1 MICSHN
7 EETEWDLKVILNNRS
22 LRHLNRCSGE
32 SSERGAENMC
42 ERHRFKIDFFNFPTT
57 DSTTMETIRRA
68 LNAVSWYSNDHV
80 GYIKE
85 RSIELG
91 PQDCTSSFT

>member
-7 EETEWDLKVILNNRS
+7 ETEWDLKVILNNRS

-42 ERHRFKIDFFNFPTT
+42 EIHRFKIDFFDFPTT

-68 LNAVSWYSNDHV
+68 LNAVSWYSNDC
-80 GYIKE
+80 K
-85 RSIELG
+85 L
-91 PQDCTSSFT
+91 PSS

>member
-1 MICSHN
+1 MG
-7 EETEWDLKVILNNRS
+7 DLRVILNNRS
-22 LRHLNRCSGE
+22 LRDLNRCSGE
-32 SSERGAENMC
+32 SPERGAENM
-42 ERHRFKIDFFNFPTT
+42 RGIRRFKIDFFDFYTT
-57 DSTTMETIRRA
+57 DSNTMETIRRA
-68 LNAVSWYSNDHV
+68 LHAVSLYSNDHV